1 MFHLLH
7 YYIYIHIYIYICGK
21 EQKRYVTNMSMDGLH
36 PWVIPV
42 RIPSHG
48 NWWNGMA
55 MNQNLGVLV
64 NFLNIET
71 AEWIAECSSPP
82 FLEWQG
88 SKMVVGFPAN
98 CSRRWLGS
106 CPSWEWSS
114 YSLFLISTYLNDW
127 LSISPAWT
135 CDIHSWNHTYNIYI
149 WHVEWLYHLISPVVL
164 LFLLRILWITSSYA
178 WNHWFPRWNQRLSA
192 PSKYTELGYQKVV
205 LGLIVLPCYP
215 HELYQSHE
223 LSHVLGET
231 IMFFAGWIPKNC
243 WVNFLC
249 CLIQSPILGETIF
262 LGVSP
267 Q

>member
-7 YYIYIHIYIYICGK
+7 YYIYTHIYICGK

-149 WHVEWLYHLISPVVL
+149 YDMLSDSIILYHQ
-164 LFLLRILWITSSYA
+164 LFFCSCLESCGLHHLTHGTIG
-178 WNHWFPRWNQRLSA
+178 FP
-192 PSKYTELGYQKVV
+192 
-205 LGLIVLPCYP
+205 
-215 HELYQSHE
+215 
-223 LSHVLGET
+223 GET
-231 IMFFAGWIPKNC
+231 SGCQLHPSIPN
-243 WVNFLC
+243 W
-249 CLIQSPILGETIF
+249 GTRR
-262 LGVSP
+262 
-267 Q
+267 